1 MILTL
6 FGIFLVLAVFIFSIS
21 MLITRIA
28 SRPDRNLI
36 QRVREFSEDVHIHQK
51 DLIPQIL
58 RDNQLSKIPS
68 LNKLLEKLNLSKT
81 LHKLLEQSGS
91 NMKVG
96 QLILLML
103 IMAALGYLVGLKT
116 ANLIIK
122 LALFLLF
129 GSFPLILIHM
139 QCKRRLKAFIH
150 AFPDAI
156 DMMVSAIKAGH
167 AFNQAMKLVG
177 DEAPD
182 PVGVEFKKTF
192 EQYNLG
198 INLKEALLNLSN
210 RVNSLDLKLFVT
222 AILLQRETGGNLTE
236 ILDKM
241 SYTIRERFKLIGQI
255 KTYTAQGRMSA
266 WILGTLPLAF
276 VLIISALNPGY
287 LEPLFKDKL
296 GHYVIAI
303 AAFMQIVGFFFIQ
316 RIVRIK
322 YQ

>member
-6 FGIFLVLAVFIFSIS
+6 LGIFLALAVLIFSIS
-21 MLITRIA
+21 VLIHRIA
-28 SRPDRNLI
+28 SRPDRNLV
-36 QRVREFSEDVHIHQK
+36 QRVKEFSEDARVQQK

-58 RDNQLSKIPS
+58 RDNNLSKIPS
-68 LNKLLEKLNLSKT
+68 LNKLLEKLNLSKK

-91 NMKVG
+91 KMKVG

-103 IMAALGYLVGLKT
+103 IMAMLGYLIGLKM
-116 ANLIIK
+116 ANPIIK
-122 LALFLLF
+122 LAFFFLF
-129 GSFPLILIHM
+129 GSLPLVSIHM

-210 RVNSLDLKLFVT
+210 RVDSLDLKLFVT

-236 ILDKM
+236 ILDNM

-303 AAFMQIVGFFFIQ
+303 AAFMQVVGFLFIQ

>member
-6 FGIFLVLAVFIFSIS
+6 FGIFLALAVFIFSIS
-21 MLITRIA
+21 VLITRIA
-28 SRPDRNLI
+28 SRPDRNLV
-36 QRVREFSEDVHIHQK
+36 QRVKEFSEDVHIHQK

-129 GSFPLILIHM
+129 GSFPLIWIHM
-139 QCKRRLKAFIH
+139 QCKKRLKAFIH